1 MLPRSSRHRCL
12 FTHIKRIPLNR
23 RFLPG
28 AAALASRCDKGSSFP
43 ELSRFFPDASGQSK
57 RIVAGGRGD
66 GHTRRSVI
74 DITFAFGVFG
84 GSVSM
89 FVVSSFGSV
98 KRESTL
104 RGGNEF

>member
-1 MLPRSSRHRCL
+1 MFVYPTS
-12 FTHIKRIPLNR
+12 
-23 RFLPG
+23 
-28 AAALASRCDKGSSFP
+28 KGSRLIVVFCRARRPLPPVATRDPAFQSFP
-43 ELSRFFPDASGQSK
+43 ASFQTPLANLNASLQ
-57 RIVAGGRGD
+57 GD